1 MCLAIPGKVVR
12 LDEESGMAQVSYGSL
27 CKSASTMLLPDVNC
41 GDYVLVHA
49 GFIIQLLSEQDGVDL
64 SRLADEAGFYEQ

>member
-1 MCLAIPGKVVR
+1 MCLAIPGRVVR
-12 LDEESGMAQVSYGSL
+12 LDAESSTAQVSYGGL
-27 CKSASTMLLPDVNC
+27 CKSASTMLLPDVSC

-49 GFIIQLLSEQDGVDL
+49 GFIIQLLSEQDGAEL